1 MNANRRKALSA
12 LSAKLDEIADK
23 LDDLAFEEEE
33 AADMIP
39 ESFEERKSEMEDN
52 VGYIQ
57 EASETVRSAIELLE
71 EIEGVT

>member
-1 MNANRRKALSA
+1 
-12 LSAKLDEIADK
+12 
-23 LDDLAFEEEE
+23 
-33 AADMIP
+33 MIP

-52 VGYIQ
+52 AGYIQ